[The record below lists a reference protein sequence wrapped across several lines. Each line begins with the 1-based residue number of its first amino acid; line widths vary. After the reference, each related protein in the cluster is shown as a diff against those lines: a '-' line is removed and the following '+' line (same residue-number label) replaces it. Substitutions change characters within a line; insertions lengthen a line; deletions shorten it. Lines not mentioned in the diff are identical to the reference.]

1 MINFIQNLV
10 LLINSKRKFCENINP
25 ANLIKNFKNVLI
37 LLPEQREL
45 IEEIKFLI
53 SIYDKIFSN
62 KLFLINSDIFQSL
75 NFPLD
80 NKFLIYTER
89 HKNFLKLPHK
99 DLIKAIQSKNFD
111 TIIDCNLIDSNFHY
125 VITKKVN
132 AKYKIGIYRKNSILF
147 NNLVMKIKSIESAR
161 KIYENFLFI
170 LKL

>member
-1 MINFIQNLV
+1 MVNFIQNLV
-10 LLINSKRKFCENINP
+10 LLINSKRKFSENINP
-25 ANLIKNFKNVLI
+25 TNLIKNFKNVLI

-75 NFPLD
+75 NFPQD

-99 DLIKAIQSKNFD
+99 NLIKAIQSKNFD

-125 VITKKVN
+125 FITKKVN